1 MYRLYADMLSTRYQ
15 EAQQDSARQPQ
26 IPVRP
31 TTLSPFYYTTIRR
44 LGGYLVR
51 IGHKLE
57 GVNLQKER
65 YSIRSL

>member
-26 IPVRP
+26 IPIRP
-31 TTLSPFYYTTIRR
+31 TTLSPSYYATIRR

>member
-15 EAQQDSARQPQ
+15 ESHKISRQTHTLVGSTISSYNSA
-26 IPVRP
+26 
-31 TTLSPFYYTTIRR
+31 IRNIGSR
-44 LGGYLVR
+44 LVR

-57 GVNLQKER
+57 GVNLHKER